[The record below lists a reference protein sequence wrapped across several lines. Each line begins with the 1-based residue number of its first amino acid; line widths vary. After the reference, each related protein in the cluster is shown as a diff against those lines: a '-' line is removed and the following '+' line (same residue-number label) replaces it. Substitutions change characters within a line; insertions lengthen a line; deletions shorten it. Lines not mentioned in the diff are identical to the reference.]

1 MNDWGIPISK
11 DKIIARR
18 NRLIEYQKLGEL
30 RFTPLYEAIDENI
43 LDINYMLHEIE
54 NLQSKIDKANNYI
67 DSERKKIQQHQ
78 YFIGIR
84 RLNKIQ
90 DILKEDK

>member
-1 MNDWGIPISK
+1 MNEWGMPISK

-43 LDINYMLHEIE
+43 LDINYMLYEID
-54 NLQSKIDKANNYI
+54 NLQFKINKAIEII
-67 DSERKKIQQHQ
+67 DLITPELWNISNKMT
-78 YFIGIR
+78 Y
-84 RLNKIQ
+84 RLKDVKN
-90 DILKEDK
+90 ILKEDK